1 MSRKKSKIIYHDVD
15 FEIFPNKYKRILER
29 LSNTD
34 RTLRLETRKELEE
47 IGVEIIPHLSEILYF
62 DDHKLRLEAAKT
74 LGQMAYPEGINIQIQ
89 ALEDEESDI
98 RWIAAE
104 GLVKLGR
111 KVIKPLLEK
120 LIDDDGE
127 SICMRKGAFH
137 IFPKLDIRDERKEK
151 LKPLIKA
158 LNTKKLY
165 QEIPI
170 IAKSILEE
178 MDD

>member
-1 MSRKKSKIIYHDVD
+1 
-15 FEIFPNKYKRILER
+15 
-29 LSNTD
+29 
-34 RTLRLETRKELEE
+34 
-47 IGVEIIPHLSEILYF
+47 
-62 DDHKLRLEAAKT
+62 
-74 LGQMAYPEGINIQIQ
+74 MAFTEGIDIQIQ

-120 LIDDDGE
+120 LIDDGGE
-127 SICMRKGAFH
+127 TIYMRKGAYH

-165 QEIPI
+165 HEIPI
-170 IAKSILEE
+170 IAKNILEE
-178 MDD
+178 MDE